1 MENDLKLQQNQN
13 AANLELEE
21 SKGFEK
27 LKDSAKDSV
36 KGSPEIQKEEA
47 KPLEA
52 TFGVNASQLDVDG
65 NVAPTDSFNMVEKI
79 KAMAPNTVVEQKTF
93 TVSEV
98 NALKETH
105 QLEIQRLKDAHQ
117 VEVMSMKK
125 EISKQAGEISVLTEQ
140 NKKLTEKNKKLT
152 DEVKALKNQVAE
164 LYLHVQTMLA
174 EIADLKHKL
183 AQAGT
188 N

>member
-1 MENDLKLQQNQN
+1 MGNDFQWQPKQKATNV
-13 AANLELEE
+13 ELEE
-21 SKGFEK
+21 SKGQK
-27 LKDSAKDSV
+27 IKDSV
-36 KGSPEIQKEEA
+36 KDSPEIQKEEA
-47 KPLEA
+47 KPQLA
-52 TFGVNASQLDVDG
+52 TIGVIPSQLDG

-93 TVSEV
+93 TASEV

-164 LYLHVQTMLA
+164 LYLHVQTMLS